1 MGRSVAAAAV
11 AVVAAAC
18 GLAGG
23 AAEVLAQ
30 PVTEPPGAPPE
41 RIEVRVGETAERYV
55 GFAVGYRC
63 DDPSLLQIEM
73 KPKSEQT
80 NVFVVTGVKEGATAC
95 RVGTDPHRPSV
106 VYEVRVLPRRGR
118 R

>member
-1 MGRSVAAAAV
+1 VRHPVAVAA
-11 AVVAAAC
+11 AVVAAA
-18 GLAGG
+18 AS
-23 AAEVLAQ
+23 ARAQ
-30 PVTEPPGAPPE
+30 PVTEPPGTPPG
-41 RIEVRVGETAERYV
+41 RIEVRVGETAERHV

-73 KPKSEQT
+73 RAKSEQT

-95 RVGTDPHRPSV
+95 RVGTAPHRPSV
-106 VYEVRVLPRRGR
+106 VYEVRVLPRRAR

>member
-1 MGRSVAAAAV
+1 VLRFAAAA
-11 AVVAAAC
+11 AAAAWC
-18 GLAGG
+18 LAS
-23 AAEVLAQ
+23 AAPAARAQ
-30 PVTEPPGAPPE
+30 PVTDPPLPPPS
-41 RIEVRVGETAERYV
+41 RIEVRVGETAERHV
-55 GFAVGYRC
+55 GIAVGYRC

-73 KPKSEQT
+73 KTRTEQT
-80 NVFVVTGVKEGATAC
+80 NAFVVTGVKEGTTMC